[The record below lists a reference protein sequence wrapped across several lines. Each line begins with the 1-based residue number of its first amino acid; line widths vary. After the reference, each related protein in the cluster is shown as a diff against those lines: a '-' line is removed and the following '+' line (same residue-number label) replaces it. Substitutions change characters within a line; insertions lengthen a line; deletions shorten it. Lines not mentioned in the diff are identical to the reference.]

1 MTGVSVKKSDEED
14 DERMR
19 KKGGGG
25 GMWLGPDL
33 VVTTVCDVAD
43 PRHGLVAAL
52 FDDLEVADLDARDGE
67 VGDFKLDADGTLDL
81 RGVLGRDGREIK
93 VCAGEVLLAAGEH
106 LDGPDHLAVLGLVLA
121 GADGGLEA
129 GAVGVDGDGDHD
141 PDVVGGALE
150 AELAAGLDEELDA
163 AVLVL
168 VDDGLD
174 PDERLD
180 ARVEAV
186 GHELEVAVG
195 RHKADRVVGV
205 EARETDALVEVDVLH
220 LDRLAHRRRAAAAGA
235 GVVARAVDLHLV
247 VEAET
252 QLGHAAQL
260 AAHLD
265 GAEDLAAQH
274 LARRAHQQVHAL
286 HHVEEHL
293 VLGVV
298 DALWTPVDCTSHCL
312 QNRCCLL

>member
-1 MTGVSVKKSDEED
+1 MG
-14 DERMR
+14 
-19 KKGGGG
+19 
-25 GMWLGPDL
+25 
-33 VVTTVCDVAD
+33 
-43 PRHGLVAAL
+43 
-52 FDDLEVADLDARDGE
+52 
-67 VGDFKLDADGTLDL
+67 
-81 RGVLGRDGREIK
+81 
-93 VCAGEVLLAAGEH
+93 AGEVLLAAGEH

-121 GADGGLEA
+121 GADGALEA
-129 GAVGVDGDGDHD
+129 RAVGVDGDGDHD
-141 PDVVGGALE
+141 LDVVGGALE

-186 GHELEVAVG
+186 RHELEVAVG
-195 RHKADRVVGV
+195 RDEADRVVRVKAG
-205 EARETDALVEVDVLH
+205 EAHALVEVDVLH
-220 LDRLAHRRRAAAAGA
+220 LHRLAHRRRAAAAAAAA

-247 VEAET
+247 VQTET

-265 GAEDLAAQH
+265 GAENLAAQH

-286 HHVEEHL
+286 HNIEEHL
-293 VLGVV
+293 VLGIV
-298 DALWTPVDCTSHCL
+298 DALGAPVDRASHRL
-312 QNRCCLL
+312 QNCCCLLRALQLVSVLENVAVCAMEYTRMKQEVCGWKQ